1 MKKWL
6 VGLVLPLAV
15 LLLAGCSNDLSIK
28 LDKTQATA
36 ENDGTVVIKGNVEGK
51 GTLYINNLEA
61 ESQPSKDGSF
71 KTSFK
76 TTGYE
81 DTTLHVNY
89 IDDEDKE
96 NRTSTEFNVKANAEA
111 VEKKKEADAEA
122 KKMAEEAAE
131 KAKKAEE
138 EAKQK
143 AEEEAK
149 KKAEEEAKQKAADEA
164 AKKKTEEETKQKEA
178 AINAAF
184 DEIISV
190 GSGFIV
196 KIEPR
201 DPSEPLEDRAYIAYI
216 VDDIKYEDENDRH
229 QFIDNLATA
238 IQGNVSAQT
247 GDIPFLTI
255 KYANSGLTAAS
266 SGILDQSIM
275 KYKNE

>member
-76 TTGYE
+76 TTGHE

-89 IDDEDKE
+89 IDDKDKE

-122 KKMAEEAAE
+122 KKMAEEAAD
-131 KAKKAEE
+131 KA
-138 EAKQK
+138 
-143 AEEEAK
+143 

-164 AKKKTEEETKQKEA
+164 AKKKTEEETKQKEN

-184 DEIISV
+184 QEIISV
-190 GSGFIV
+190 GSGFIT
-196 KIEPR
+196 KIEAA
-201 DPSEPLEDRAYIAYI
+201 DSSKPLAERSYNAYII
-216 VDDIKYEDENDRH
+216 EEVRTENEETRH
-229 QFIDNLATA
+229 YFIDQLAKS
-238 IQGNVSAQT
+238 IQSKVYEQT
-247 GDIPFLTI
+247 GEYPRLSIF
-255 KYANSGLTAAS
+255 YAS
-266 SGILDQSIM
+266 SGDYAANSKILDPTIM
-275 KYKNE
+275 DYRND